1 MSGALLSKKM
11 FPAALI
17 VEGRRCLL
25 AGGGR
30 VAARKAVKLSEAGA
44 ALTVVA
50 PEIKP
55 QIRSLPGVSLIE
67 RPFAP
72 EDLEGA
78 FLVFALTDDSAL
90 NARIVELCREKKILC
105 SAADSNWPAGDLILP
120 ASFSEDGLTVSVST
134 AGRSCRRSRLLRE
147 SLNRHVRF
155 LRNIDLFIIGADHRT
170 GGFQTLEQLKARRG
184 EIEKILAYV
193 QGVHEFMIIDTCNRF
208 EIIGLISS
216 STDLELVLKGM
227 PLSLRGMEA
236 FCRLAETAA
245 GLHSQAFGE
254 SRIVA
259 QIKQAL
265 SDAQERE
272 FAGSFLQG
280 WTDTAL
286 HVSKEIRQAIG
297 SLLPVLETEDLVF
310 QTLEK
315 KCPDLGAVLIIG
327 RGEIG
332 QGLARRF
339 PEAVQISGR
348 SGDELRQHL
357 PRADVIICAT
367 GSAAFLIDESH
378 RPFLRPGAVLI
389 DLSLPRNIDPSL
401 PGVIGL
407 STLRAA
413 GRPENA
419 EELFVTAR
427 EITVAH
433 RDEYERLV
441 KFK

>member
-1 MSGALLSKKM
+1 M
-11 FPAALI
+11 
-17 VEGRRCLL
+17 
-25 AGGGR
+25 
-30 VAARKAVKLSEAGA
+30 
-44 ALTVVA
+44 
-50 PEIKP
+50 
-55 QIRSLPGVSLIE
+55 
-67 RPFAP
+67 
-72 EDLEGA
+72 
-78 FLVFALTDDSAL
+78 
-90 NARIVELCREKKILC
+90 IL
-105 SAADSNWPAGDLILP
+105 
-120 ASFSEDGLTVSVST
+120 
-134 AGRSCRRSRLLRE
+134 
-147 SLNRHVRF
+147 
-155 LRNIDLFIIGADHRT
+155 
-170 GGFQTLEQLKARRG
+170 
-184 EIEKILAYV
+184 
-193 QGVHEFMIIDTCNRF
+193 DTCNRF

-227 PLSLRGMEA
+227 PVSFRGMEA

-265 SDAQERE
+265 IDAQEKE

-286 HVSKEIRQAIG
+286 HISKEIRQAIG
-297 SLLPVLETEDLVF
+297 SFLPALETEDLIF

-315 KCPDLGAVLIIG
+315 KRPDLGTVLIIG

-339 PEAVQISGR
+339 PDAIQISGR
-348 SGDELRQHL
+348 SADELCRQL
-357 PRADVIICAT
+357 PHADVIICAT
-367 GSAAFLIDESH
+367 GSTAFLIDESH

-407 STLRAA
+407 NTLRAA

-419 EELFVTAR
+419 EELFTKAR
-427 EITVAH
+427 KITNAH

>member
-1 MSGALLSKKM
+1 MSRALLSKKM

-17 VEGRRCLL
+17 LEGRRCLL
-25 AGGGR
+25 VGGGR
-30 VAARKAVKLSEAGA
+30 VAVRKAAKLVEAGA

-50 PEIKP
+50 PEIKA

-67 RPFAP
+67 RPFVP
-72 EDLEGA
+72 EDLDGA

-90 NARIVELCREKKILC
+90 NSRIVELCREKKILC
-105 SAADSNWPAGDLILP
+105 SAADENWPAGDLILP

-134 AGRSCRRSRLLRE
+134 SGRSCRRSRLLRE

-193 QGVHEFMIIDTCNRF
+193 QGVHEFMILDTCNRF

-227 PLSLRGMEA
+227 PVSFRGMEA

-265 SDAQERE
+265 IDAQEKE

-286 HVSKEIRQAIG
+286 HISKEIRQAIG
-297 SLLPVLETEDLVF
+297 SFLPALETEDLIF

-315 KCPDLGAVLIIG
+315 KRPDLGTVLIIG

-339 PEAVQISGR
+339 PDAIQISGR
-348 SGDELRQHL
+348 SADELCRQL
-357 PRADVIICAT
+357 PHADVIICAT
-367 GSAAFLIDESH
+367 GSTAFLIDESH

-407 STLRAA
+407 NTLRAA

-419 EELFVTAR
+419 EELFTKAR
-427 EITVAH
+427 KITNAH

>member
-1 MSGALLSKKM
+1 MLGTPLSKKM

-17 VEGRRCLL
+17 LEGRQCLL
-25 AGGGR
+25 VGGGR
-30 VAARKAVKLSEAGA
+30 VAMRKAAKLVEAGA

-50 PEIKP
+50 PEIKS
-55 QIRSLPGVSLIE
+55 QIKALSVVKLIK

-72 EDLEGA
+72 EDLDGA

-90 NARIVELCREKKILC
+90 NGRIVELCREKKILC
-105 SAADSNWPAGDLILP
+105 SAADSNWPDGDLILP

-134 AGRSCRRSRLLRE
+134 SGRSCRRSRLLRE
-147 SLNRHVRF
+147 SLSRHVRF
-155 LRNIDLFIIGADHRT
+155 LRDIDLFIIGADHRI
-170 GGFQTLEQLKARRG
+170 GGFQTLEKLKARRF
-184 EIEKILAYV
+184 EIEKILACI
-193 QGVHEFMIIDTCNRF
+193 QGVHEFMILDTCNRF

-216 STDLELVLKGM
+216 STDLELVLKEI
-227 PLSLRGMEA
+227 PLSFRGMEA

-265 SDAQERE
+265 GDAQERE

-286 HVSKEIRQAIG
+286 HLSKEIRQVTG
-297 SLLPVLETEDLVF
+297 SLAPALETEDLVF
-310 QTLEK
+310 QALEK
-315 KCPDLGAVLIIG
+315 KGPDIGTVLIIG

-339 PEAVQISGR
+339 PDAVQINGR
-348 SGDELRQHL
+348 CDDELRQQL

-367 GSAAFLIDESH
+367 GSAGFLINESH
-378 RPFLRPGAVLI
+378 RSLLRAAAVLI
-389 DLSLPRNIDPSL
+389 DLSLPRNIDPAL

-407 STLRAA
+407 SALRAA

-419 EELFVTAR
+419 EELFAKAR
-427 EITVAH
+427 EITAAH

-441 KFK
+441 RFQ